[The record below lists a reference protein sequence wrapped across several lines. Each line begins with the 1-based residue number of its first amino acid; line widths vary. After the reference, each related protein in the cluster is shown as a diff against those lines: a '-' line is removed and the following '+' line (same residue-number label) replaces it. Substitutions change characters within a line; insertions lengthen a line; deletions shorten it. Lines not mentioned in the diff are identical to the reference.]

1 MKFAKKFKQFEREFN
16 HIMLLLDM
24 ILGYVEIITEIPREQ
39 MFERIKKQYE
49 EQQNETKK

>member
-1 MKFAKKFKQFEREFN
+1 MKFTEKFAKFEREFN

-24 ILGYVEIITEIPREQ
+24 IVAYLEIVTEIGREQ
-39 MFERIKKQYE
+39 MFDKMKKQYE